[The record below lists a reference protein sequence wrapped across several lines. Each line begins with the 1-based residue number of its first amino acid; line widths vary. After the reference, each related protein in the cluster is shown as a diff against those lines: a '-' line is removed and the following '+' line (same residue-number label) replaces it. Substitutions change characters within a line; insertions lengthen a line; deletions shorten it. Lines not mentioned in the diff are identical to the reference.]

1 MVIRLKWDV
10 VIPLRANIGRVK
22 VEQSVLAVIYPD
34 QVSKVLMT
42 TSWLSSITI
51 LYDNTLEKGV
61 LYDARTNSIVTVT
74 TESAKLL
81 AVMQQNKIAGVLSRD
96 KETIIETKLQN
107 AFLNVQK

>member
-1 MVIRLKWDV
+1 
-10 VIPLRANIGRVK
+10 
-22 VEQSVLAVIYPD
+22 
-34 QVSKVLMT
+34 MT

-81 AVMQQNKIAGVLSRD
+81 RSEERRVG
-96 KETIIETKLQN
+96 KECRL
-107 AFLNVQK
+107 